1 MFRPHNSHKLVTKE
15 DPFHVHK
22 IIGIVC
28 LLNYGYRYYLLIR
41 YGSMDLNNSYAALL
55 MVYHAI
61 LSGSSVVFHI
71 PSIRNPKAPMIYPE
85 YRLHS
90 ILFVMRSVVC
100 YFLTFFGHSIEYKIA
115 VCYLTMLLADAV
127 TARYK
132 SPDSLMN
139 TTMRNMPFDT
149 RIGEE
154 EQQQIILMQSSQQI
168 GATLYMLGNL
178 DSCFSPMF
186 AIQIAAF
193 LMTMVRKSIID
204 SNMWHIVYNIA
215 LWMNAL
221 CFYSLPIGYLIAEV
235 ALFQVLYYWRFSNMK
250 DRPRMIVGNKYIGW
264 TIVFAMFYF
273 YQTMR
278 FDEKVSVFIMQN
290 NIDMTIRRL
299 MIFGYLVTQTRKCR
313 GLLVA
318 FRPKTE

>member
-1 MFRPHNSHKLVTKE
+1 MFRPHNSHKLLTKE

-22 IIGIVC
+22 FLGVVC

-41 YGSMDLNNSYAALL
+41 YGSMNLNNNNAALL
-55 MVYHAI
+55 VGYHMI
-61 LSGSSVVFHI
+61 LSVSSLVFHI
-71 PSIRNPKAPMIYPE
+71 PSIRNTISPMIYPE

-115 VCYLTMLLADAV
+115 ACYLTMLLADAV

-132 SPDSLMN
+132 SHESPMN

-149 RIGEE
+149 RIREE

-204 SNMWHIVYNIA
+204 SNMWHIVYSTA

-221 CFYSLPIGYLIAEV
+221 CFYSLPVGYLFAEV
-235 ALFQVLYYWRFSNMK
+235 TLFQVFYYWRFSNMK

-264 TIVFAMFYF
+264 TIVFAIYYY

-290 NIDMTIRRL
+290 MDMVIRRF
-299 MIFGYLVTQTRKCR
+299 IVFGYLVTQTYKCR

-318 FRPKTE
+318 FRPKTG